1 MHTGFSGG
9 RSGDL
14 VFPSLEEFSTIFSI
28 RSTHFVVIHTVKCFD
43 IVSKA
48 EVDAF
53 LELSCFFNDPTDVSN
68 LISGPSAFSQSS
80 LNIWNFSV
88 HVLLKPHLENLEQY
102 FASMWDECNCAVI
115 GTFFW
120 HCLSLGLGWKLTF
133 SSLMAT
139 AEFCKFAGLLSAA
152 F

>member
-102 FASMWDECNCAVI
+102 FASM
-115 GTFFW
+115 
-120 HCLSLGLGWKLTF
+120 
-133 SSLMAT
+133 
-139 AEFCKFAGLLSAA
+139 
-152 F
+152 